1 MISVLLDHNIRG
13 YFDLLKGTL
22 SNEESEA
29 RDVVQFILFSDVDL
43 PDDSSDRM
51 IWNFVQEKQILLLIN
66 NRNRKGVDSL
76 QEAVE
81 TDISFESLGVRKML
95 AQALAGTQRERALQR
110 PFPLAG
116 AGLEPR
122 AGEKSKIR
130 VRPPSGN
137 LDGGDGDHDGLD
149 ASEVLRRKGAR
160 FPARARRAGLHNP
173 KPEAGS
179 RKPEAGD
186 PIKTPFPSAKRFPCP
201 PWRRSPGSIG
211 RRRSAR
217 P

>member
-76 QEAVE
+76 QEAIE
-81 TDISFESLGVRKML
+81 TDISFESLPVL
-95 AQALAGTQRERALQR
+95 T
-110 PFPLAG
+110 
-116 AGLEPR
+116 
-122 AGEKSKIR
+122 I
-130 VRPPSGN
+130 GN
-137 LDGGDGDHDGLD
+137 LDRIYERSYRERCITRIL
-149 ASEVLRRKGAR
+149 EVATNVEHYRG
-160 FPARARRAGLHNP
+160 
-173 KPEAGS
+173 
-179 RKPEAGD
+179 
-186 PIKTPFPSAKRFPCP
+186 C
-201 PWRRSPGSIG
+201 G
-211 RRRSAR
+211 RLFIT
-217 P
+217 

>member
-130 VRPPSGN
+130 VRPPLQGISTEGTATMTVWMRRRFSVEK
-137 LDGGDGDHDGLD
+137 GLD
-149 ASEVLRRKGAR
+149 SRPEPVAPASITQ
-160 FPARARRAGLHNP
+160 NQ
-173 KPEAGS
+173 
-179 RKPEAGD
+179 KPEAGD